1 MKDSAVSTVLSTIL
15 LFGIVV
21 LAAGTFAVFAAGDIT
36 NKAEPMPYVMFQES
50 ASKDYL
56 YHAGGDSLLKDEI
69 RIYAKSSDITDKTT
83 IDKKSWDIWQTGDAL
98 HLGTYKVSDITIV
111 GRTSLG
117 NEVIL
122 YEGLKNN

>member
-36 NKAEPMPYVMFQES
+36 NKAESIPYVMFQES
-50 ASKDYL
+50 ESEDYL

-83 IDKKSWDIWQTGDAL
+83 IDKKSWDIWQTGD
-98 HLGTYKVSDITIV
+98 
-111 GRTSLG
+111 
-117 NEVIL
+117 
-122 YEGLKNN
+122 

>member
-36 NKAEPMPYVMFQES
+36 NKAESTPYVMFQES

-56 YHAGGDSLLKDEI
+56 YHARCSDE
-69 RIYAKSSDITDKTT
+69 
-83 IDKKSWDIWQTGDAL
+83 L
-98 HLGTYKVSDITIV
+98 P
-111 GRTSLG
+111 
-117 NEVIL
+117 
-122 YEGLKNN
+122 

>member
-21 LAAGTFAVFAAGDIT
+21 LAAGTFAVFVAGDIT
-36 NKAEPMPYVMFQES
+36 NKAESIPYVMFQES

>member
-1 MKDSAVSTVLSTIL
+1 
-15 LFGIVV
+15 
-21 LAAGTFAVFAAGDIT
+21 
-36 NKAEPMPYVMFQES
+36 MPYVMFQES
-50 ASKDYL
+50 VSEDYL

-98 HLGTYKVSDITIV
+98 YLGTYKVSDITIV

>member
-36 NKAEPMPYVMFQES
+36 NKAESMPYVMLQES

-98 HLGTYKVSDITIV
+98 YLGTYKVSDITIV